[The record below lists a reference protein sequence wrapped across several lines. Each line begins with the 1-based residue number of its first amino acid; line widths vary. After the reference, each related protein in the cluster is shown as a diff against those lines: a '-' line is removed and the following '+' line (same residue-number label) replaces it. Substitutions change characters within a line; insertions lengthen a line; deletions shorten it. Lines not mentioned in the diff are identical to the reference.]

1 MSRILPFTTVYNFRD
16 FGDYPVKG
24 GGRIAAG
31 RLFRSAHLNQLAGKD
46 MARFEALDISTVID
60 MRYLPERQRQPNNL
74 PEGRDI
80 TTLVFE
86 AISGQAE
93 RKVAPHE
100 AFLEHDLMTAQD
112 AREYMLGSYKRR
124 PNDAAFQ
131 NLVRRSLLHLADTGE
146 SALVHC
152 AAGKDRTG
160 TLVALIQTILGM
172 EEGAI
177 IEDYMLTMS
186 AIDVDGVLA
195 MAAPQT
201 SKRYGRDYNP
211 EMLYPIFSVTE
222 DYLAKSLGAM
232 GDVSTYLTDVIGL
245 SPDQIN
251 AIKAHYLVS

>member
-16 FGDYPVKG
+16 FGDYPVKA
-24 GGRIAAG
+24 GGRVAAG
-31 RLFRSAHLNQLAGKD
+31 RLFRSAHLNQLTGND
-46 MARFEALDISTVID
+46 VARFKALNISTVID

-80 TTLVFE
+80 TSLVFE
-86 AISGQAE
+86 AASGQAE
-93 RKVAPHE
+93 LSVAPHE

-112 AREYMLGSYKRR
+112 AREYMLGSYTRR

-131 NLVRRSLLHLADTGE
+131 NLVRQSLLHLADTGE

-160 TLVALIQTILGM
+160 TLVALIQSILGV
-172 EEGAI
+172 ELDAI
-177 IEDYMLTMS
+177 IEDYMLTMT

-195 MAAPQT
+195 MAAPQI

-211 EMLYPIFSVTE
+211 DMLYPIFSVSE
-222 DYLAKSLGAM
+222 DYLAQSLNAM
-232 GDVSTYLTDVIGL
+232 GDISSYLTNVIGISL
-245 SPDQIN
+245 GQIN